1 MEATILIG
9 IVEDQAIFRKRLI
22 EHLALFSDLDVAVAA
37 ETGEAFLA
45 RLEQSSPPPLP
56 HVVLMDIEL
65 PGMSGIETTCLLTER
80 HPDVNV
86 LMFTVFEDDERIFDS
101 IQAGAAG
108 YLLKDEPIDVIVEAV
123 RELKRGGAPM
133 SASVA
138 RRTLEM
144 MRSGL
149 PIRRSGG
156 TQRTPF
162 NLTDREIEI
171 LQLLVSGKTTAAIGD
186 ALFVSPWT
194 VKTHIRNIYKKMYV
208 SSRAEATRL
217 AIKRNML

>member
-1 MEATILIG
+1 MEETILIG

-22 EHLALFSDLDVAVAA
+22 EHLALFSDMDVAVAA
-37 ETGEAFLA
+37 ETGEAFLR
-45 RLEQSSPPPLP
+45 RLEQSPPRLP

-80 HPDVNV
+80 HADVDV

-123 RELKRGGAPM
+123 RELRRGGAPM

-144 MRSGL
+144 MRSGS
-149 PIRRSGG
+149 PVRKNGDA
-156 TQRTPF
+156 QRTPF

-217 AIKRNML
+217 AIKRNLL